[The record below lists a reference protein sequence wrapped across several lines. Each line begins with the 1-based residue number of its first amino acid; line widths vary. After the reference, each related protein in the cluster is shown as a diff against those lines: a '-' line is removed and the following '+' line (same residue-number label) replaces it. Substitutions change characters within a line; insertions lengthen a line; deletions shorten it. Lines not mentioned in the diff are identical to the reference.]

1 MRDVAFAARGSPD
14 VPLLGPSVLFHQQR
28 VAQMRQAST
37 VASVPS
43 SRALSGP
50 MVVLKGLTCKREGA
64 ADTDVANRIS
74 VDTSRPAPDKSPCVS
89 VDAENEQRDEQ
100 RVASSRLLASTAA
113 AATRPLMLCD

>member
-89 VDAENEQRDEQ
+89 VDAENEQRM
-100 RVASSRLLASTAA
+100 SREMSRELPAA
-113 AATRPLMLCD
+113 ACWPPPLQQRHVP